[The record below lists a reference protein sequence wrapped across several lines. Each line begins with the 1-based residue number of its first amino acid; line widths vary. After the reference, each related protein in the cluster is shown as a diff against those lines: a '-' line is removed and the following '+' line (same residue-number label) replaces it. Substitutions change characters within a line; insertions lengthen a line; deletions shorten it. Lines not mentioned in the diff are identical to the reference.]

1 MIEVTSSAQ
10 SEFQR
15 IMQDEGKSCAGI
27 RLGVKGGGCSGY
39 SYIMDFVKDPKD
51 NDTVFN
57 ESQTPIYIDPK
68 SLDLIDGVVI
78 DFSADMLNRGFKFK
92 NPNATQACGCG
103 TSFAV

>member
-1 MIEVTSSAQ
+1 MIEVTESAQ
-10 SEFQR
+10 SEFKR
-15 IMQDEGKSCAGI
+15 IMTQEGSSSMGI

-39 SYIMDFVKDPKD
+39 SYVMDFVKDPKD

-57 ESQTPIYIDPK
+57 QEKTPIYIDPK
-68 SLDLIDGVVI
+68 SLNLIDGIVI
-78 DFSADMLNRGFKFK
+78 DFTSDMLNRGFKFK